1 MLKKA
6 GKANQTLKEQTE
18 KLSKKLEEQLV
29 IASDLI
35 KTTGMPVQTPNPPDS
50 VLDNLQMECGDH

>member
-18 KLSKKLEEQLV
+18 KLSKKLEE
-29 IASDLI
+29 
-35 KTTGMPVQTPNPPDS
+35 
-50 VLDNLQMECGDH
+50 